1 MGCTPLC
8 SINLSATTLLLF
20 VLLLLKCSIVFSP
33 QSSHSSASIT
43 PLHAIYIFCSFLTTF
58 LKCSNLFKWSAWGI
72 ISRNGISLNPFL
84 GGRFLPSDSS
94 TKTKQEIIEIK
105 KSITHLFFF
114 PFLFISLFSLYFLF
128 FFFFFSLL
136 SSFFLLF
143 PFPSNLK
150 NIPPL
155 SFDTTLKLPNPSCF
169 VLKSNQNINRLDLL
183 ILNILHP

>member
-8 SINLSATTLLLF
+8 SLNLSATTLLLF

-94 TKTKQEIIEIK
+94 RTEIK
-105 KSITHLFFF
+105 NNQFHTSI
-114 PFLFISLFSLYFLF
+114 
-128 FFFFFSLL
+128 FFFFFSFPF
-136 SSFFLLF
+136 FFLF
-143 PFPSNLK
+143 SHYFYFSPS
-150 NIPPL
+150 
-155 SFDTTLKLPNPSCF
+155 
-169 VLKSNQNINRLDLL
+169 
-183 ILNILHP
+183 